1 MIVLVLGIVITITLS
16 LLAST
21 ANERNEG
28 RLLSLQVSQA
38 GIALGAALSTIET
51 PLASAIATATATNGS
66 ASQFATAMAPYIGA
80 GGPFAYAALCQL
92 SSRPPDVVAAVGSG
106 QPESPSPESECSSG
120 SARTVTGPLTLVGF
134 VDGGR
139 RIGYVYRPASGQPE
153 LAIFVESDLSPNR
166 RVTFPESLGVAVHRY
181 AQDLGRSERSS
192 NLLEATSSQVP
203 IVGRR
208 AVSIIPFANTSL
220 TLVGTP
226 IQPLGGTLS
235 RRLALIVA
243 VLGALLT
250 IGAVLMTE
258 RLVRRRHSA
267 EELASEN
274 RQLYAEQA
282 SIAGTLQRALL
293 PKELPQ
299 IDGLAL
305 DARYVAGLDTIDVG
319 GDWYD
324 VISCTRDRSLFV
336 VGDVSGKGLRAA
348 ILMASLHYAIRAY
361 AVEDNQPHVILKKL
375 CSLLDIGRDGHFAT
389 VLCGS
394 IDLNSRTVTL
404 ASAGHFPPLLL
415 SPRGAGFVGMTVGP
429 PVGVVTG
436 TDYIPTTVALPDE
449 GTLLAFTDG
458 LIERRGENLEVS
470 LARLREVAGEFDH
483 PLDALLADVV
493 NRLIPNGSDDD
504 LAILGLRWLG
514 GERQLAPA
522 STILGHQGD

>member
-38 GIALGAALSTIET
+38 GLALGAALSTIET
-51 PLASAIATATATNGS
+51 PLASVIATANATNGS
-66 ASQFATAMAPYIGA
+66 ATQFATAMAPYIGP
-80 GGPFAYAALCQL
+80 GGTFAYAALCQL
-92 SSRPPDVVAAVGSG
+92 SSRPPDVVAAVGSQPG
-106 QPESPSPESECSSG
+106 QPSPESECSSG
-120 SARTVTGPLTLVGF
+120 SARTVSGLTLVGF

-139 RIGYVYRPASGQPE
+139 RIGYVYRPASGPSE
-153 LAIFVESDLSPNR
+153 LAIFVQSDLSPHR
-166 RVTFPESLGVAVHRY
+166 RVTFPASFAFGDLEY
-181 AQDLGRSERSS
+181 ALYLGRSERSS
-192 NLLEATSSQVP
+192 DLLEATSSQVP

-208 AVSIIPFANTSL
+208 AVSVLPFANTSL

-226 IQPLGGTLS
+226 VQPLGGTLS

-267 EELASEN
+267 EELAAEN

-404 ASAGHFPPLLL
+404 ASAGHFPPLLM
-415 SPRGAGFVGMTVGP
+415 SPRGAEFVRMTVGP

-436 TDYIPTTVALPDE
+436 TDYIPTTVALPDQ

-458 LIERRGENLEVS
+458 LIERRGESLEVS
-470 LARLREVAGEFDH
+470 LARLREVAGDFDH

-504 LAILGLRWLG
+504 LAILGLRWQG

-522 STILGHQGD
+522 STLLGHQGD